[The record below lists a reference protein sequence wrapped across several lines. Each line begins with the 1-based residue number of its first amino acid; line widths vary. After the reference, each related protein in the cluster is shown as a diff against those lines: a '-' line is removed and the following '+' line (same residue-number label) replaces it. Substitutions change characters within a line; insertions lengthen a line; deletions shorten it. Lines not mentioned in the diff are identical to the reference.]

1 MQESLADTTTK
12 TVQGLSNIYLENQ
25 KQIKK
30 IANEA
35 AEATSAIEN
44 AVFQTQSQNSTI
56 QFDALNSQLNEYS
69 DLKKQDPTKLTNK
82 QRNFMRSMENIG
94 TTMKNSLANTT
105 ASAIAFKEQ
114 TDKGL
119 GEDGGNDEFRNPKQY
134 KIMSIMNGTIPGS
147 KKAIYSRDAMGNVV
161 YSVKVYDAKGVPV
174 GEVINNNIENTMF
187 VSKVPDLTA
196 KKANALE
203 MVKAELS
210 LGSKWADAYKNGEKF
225 GDNNQGA
232 KVDVKMFNEAIEA
245 QAKNI
250 YLEMSDNDLA
260 SYWNNIVRPKTSVL
274 TKEAIDANPDKY
286 KNKKVGDE
294 IKLDNFWEYDIK
306 DGLTSE
312 QKEDFRV
319 ALVKDIKGTLGA
331 VRELNMIQTINED
344 ATDDKKDTIIVQN
357 FKKAVLG
364 GAENIQF
371 STDRFATLESTN
383 HPNSE
388 NGYYKEGGKLVKAED
403 AEYVYQPP
411 QLAGMDVAPPA
422 KTVKYWKKI
431 PKDPNDLSKG
441 YATTNIPVDP
451 NNLTKGYKYKLEKN
465 TDNILSFLNSSERN
479 LSIK

>member
-1 MQESLADTTTK
+1 MSYRNPKQVVDTQSGQYVREMQQSLSNTTNK
-12 TVQGLSNIYLENQ
+12 TIQGLNNIYLENQ

-35 AEATSAIEN
+35 AEATSKIEN
-44 AVFQTQSQNSTI
+44 AVFQVQSKNSTI
-56 QFDALNSQLNEYS
+56 EFDALNGQLNEYS

-147 KKAIYSRDAMGNVV
+147 KKASYSKDAMGNVV
-161 YSVKVYDAKGVPV
+161 YSVKVYDAKGGPV

-203 MVKAELS
+203 MVKAELT
-210 LGSKWADAYKNGEKF
+210 LGNKWADAYKNGEKF
-225 GDNNQGA
+225 GDNKQGA
-232 KVDVKMFNEAIEA
+232 KVNVDVFDKAIEA

-250 YLEMSDNDLA
+250 YLEMDDNEIA
-260 SYWNNIVRPKTSVL
+260 SYWNN
-274 TKEAIDANPDKY
+274 KY
-286 KNKKVGDE
+286 KKQGVDP
-294 IKLDNFWEYDIK
+294 WSYDIK

-364 GAENIQF
+364 GAKNIQF

-383 HPNSE
+383 NPDSE

-403 AEYVYQPP
+403 AQYVYQPP
-411 QLAGMDVAPPA
+411 QPAGVDVVPPA

-431 PKDPNDLSKG
+431 PKDPSDLSKG
-441 YATTNIPVDP
+441 YATTNIPKDP
-451 NNLTKGYKYKLEKN
+451 NDLTKGYKYKLEKN